1 MRHYEAMYIVDAD
14 TSDENLTATLDK
26 YKKVIMDGGGE
37 VSEAGKWEKG
47 RRPLAYEIKHDNKK
61 KKEGLYLLMQFTS
74 GSDVPQE
81 LDRIF
86 RISDE
91 VIRHII
97 VRQNDSEE

>member
-14 TSDENLTATLDK
+14 TSDETLETILEK
-26 YKKVIMDGGGE
+26 YKKVVTDGGGE
-37 VSEAGKWEKG
+37 VSEAGKYEKG

-61 KKEGLYLLMQFTS
+61 KREGLYLMMQFTS
-74 GSDVPQE
+74 ESKVPKE

-91 VIRHII
+91 IIRHII
-97 VRQNDSEE
+97 VRQDDGEE